1 MTMPPKENK
10 STGTVYMRGTDGT
23 EIPVSYI
30 PVLDLKMEQDVEL
43 QKAIVEFKK
52 PVSLDFSMA
61 TIFPPGE
68 LAAVICGL
76 CTLEQ
81 IRQNNW
87 RRLHG
92 LPMKRRAK

>member
-1 MTMPPKENK
+1 MTMPPKWNE
-10 STGTVYMRGTDGT
+10 SPETVYMRGTDGT
-23 EIPVSYI
+23 EIPVSDI
-30 PVLDLKMEQDVEL
+30 PVLDFKMDQDEEL
-43 QKAIVEFKK
+43 QKAIDEFKK

-61 TIFPPGE
+61 VLLPPGE

-81 IRQNNW
+81 VQQNNW

-92 LPMKRRAK
+92 MPMKRRTK

>member
-1 MTMPPKENK
+1 MPPKDNK
-10 STGTVYMRGTDGT
+10 TYEPIFISGPDGKK
-23 EIPVSYI
+23 VSFSDI
-30 PVLDLKMEQDVEL
+30 PVLDYEIGRDEEL

-68 LAAVICGL
+68 LAAVICGI

-81 IRQNNW
+81 IQQNNW